1 MSDQPDEETRTE
13 SNGGDD
19 EGSGPSLQRET
30 RATGYVDTFSASNGD
45 RADDTPEGVE
55 QAEDVEIEVVLLSN
69 DEDEGD
75 LPRTLSDGGSSS
87 FRWYML
93 APGVVAAGVAAAFLL
108 KFRGPEPTA
117 KLRAGLSGAGAMTP
131 SLPDLSGLGKGLGSV
146 AGDQKARAQAL
157 AAQARARVGK
167 TPPPKKSAWEET
179 RDATEDIMR
188 DNMATIVALAASVGL
203 TIAAR
208 LIDVKRESTVPE
220 LPPPSKAWYQIGP
233 WS

>member
-13 SNGGDD
+13 SHGDD

-30 RATGYVDTFSASNGD
+30 RTTGHVDTFSGSNGD
-45 RADDTPEGVE
+45 RADDNLEGEE
-55 QAEDVEIEVVLLSN
+55 QVEDVEIEVVLLSN
-69 DEDEGD
+69 DEEEGD
-75 LPRTLSDGGSSS
+75 LPRTLTDGGSSS

-93 APGVVAAGVAAAFLL
+93 APGVLAAGVATALLL
-108 KFRGPEPTA
+108 KFRAPEQTA
-117 KLRAGLSGAGAMTP
+117 RLRAGLSGGGAVTP

-179 RDATEDIMR
+179 LDATEAIMR
-188 DNMATIVALAASVGL
+188 DNMATIIALAASAGL

-220 LPPPSKAWYQIGP
+220 PPPPSKAWYQIGP